1 MDQLEVKEV
10 CSTSGESFSS
20 SDGDDDDDESRITRT
35 EMDDQNTVV
44 FDVGKQQKKK
54 LKRTKRELR
63 AEHAVK
69 HERDRMGMI
78 LPDPVQDQQRE
89 RNFVRLAT
97 KGVVQLFNAV
107 AERQKELNDISAAN
121 MTRKKRRLRG
131 ISTESF
137 NKTLRGSKTIKD
149 ELDNKK
155 EDWLSDGQISIKS
168 ETDDDLDTSGVK
180 TEPESDS
187 E

>member
-97 KGVVQLFNAV
+97 NCRTTERAKRYISSKYDKEKTPVTWYFYRKLQQDIKG
-107 AERQKELNDISAAN
+107 I
-121 MTRKKRRLRG
+121 
-131 ISTESF
+131 
-137 NKTLRGSKTIKD
+137 
-149 ELDNKK
+149 
-155 EDWLSDGQISIKS
+155 
-168 ETDDDLDTSGVK
+168 
-180 TEPESDS
+180 
-187 E
+187 